1 MSTTPVSPYT
11 AADRMRWAALA
22 LVFTAAMIN
31 YIDRQAIAVLKPVL
45 EAEFGWSAQD
55 YAHIVSGFQLA
66 TIASILAVGW
76 FVDRVGL
83 RSGYAIGVAAWSL
96 AGMAHAVV
104 TTITG
109 FIGVRII
116 LGVTEAVNTPAAV
129 KTVATWF
136 RGKDRSLALGIMNTA
151 PNIGAVA
158 TPLLVPAIAIALGW
172 KMAFIITGALGFVWL
187 AFWLLLP
194 KPPAASIEPISIPVE
209 EAAAPKAGIKDL
221 LRDRRAWAIAL
232 AKLMTDFVFAF
243 MLFWAPD
250 LFARRYGLDMAGF
263 ALPIATIFLMAAG
276 GSLFGGWLSSALL
289 RRGHSLN
296 ISRKVPMSVSALCAL
311 PAPLVMI
318 TPEPWAAVALVGLVL
333 AAHQCFSTNVF
344 GLITDIFP
352 SRMVGLVAGFGATFG
367 GLSGLAML
375 EFTGFVLDTTGSYL
389 PMLLLCGFAYV
400 TALTTLHLMVPD
412 IDRAKEGSSETS
424 PPISGE
430 KTG

>member
-1 MSTTPVSPYT
+1 MTQANLSPDP

-31 YIDRQAIAVLKPVL
+31 YIDRQAIAVLKPAL

-76 FVDRVGL
+76 FVDKVGL
-83 RSGYAIGVAAWSL
+83 RSGYAIGVATWSL
-96 AGMAHAVV
+96 AGMAHAFV

-158 TPLLVPAIAIALGW
+158 TPLVVPAIALALGW
-172 KMAFIITGALGFVWL
+172 KMAFIITGALGFLWL
-187 AFWLLLP
+187 AFWLILP
-194 KPPAASIEPISIPVE
+194 RPPAAEVVSPTSAPVE
-209 EAAAPKAGIKDL
+209 NQPGGVKLGTL
-221 LRDRRAWAIAL
+221 LKDRRAWAVAL
-232 AKLMTDFVFAF
+232 AKFMTDFVFAF

-250 LFARRYGLDMAGF
+250 LFVRRYGLDMAGF
-263 ALPIATIFLMAAG
+263 ALPIATIFLMAAA
-276 GSLFGGWLSSALL
+276 GSLFGGWMSSTLL
-289 RRGHSLN
+289 RAGKSLN
-296 ISRKVPMSVSALCAL
+296 TSRKTPMSVSAVCAL
-311 PAPLVMI
+311 PVPLVMI
-318 TPEPWAAVALVGLVL
+318 TPEPWIAVALVGLVL

-352 SRMVGLVAGFGATFG
+352 SRTVGMVAGFGATFG
-367 GLSGLAML
+367 GLSGLAMN
-375 EFTGFVLDTTGSYL
+375 EFAGIVLDTTASYL
-389 PMLLLCGFAYV
+389 PMLLLCGLAYV
-400 TALTTLHLMVPD
+400 TALTTLHLIIPD
-412 IDRAKEGSSETS
+412 IDKAKDDALTRRSAVA
-424 PPISGE
+424 
-430 KTG
+430 